1 MSNLEMCHLEDGQ
14 LLRYV
19 DGELTR
25 RKARQVREH
34 LEACWQCRTE
44 LEGLQAAVADC
55 VRYRKNVLGTC
66 LPPPPEPWKDLS
78 RGFERID
85 SSLAGESLAG
95 RLLRMLTVRAWMPG
109 MHSPVKWV
117 AAFAGLAV
125 VVGITFRQLRETPSV
140 QAAALLKRAVA
151 VSEIRPHAG
160 RKVRIATRKGQ
171 MTRLIGATT
180 LLKPEMELKQ
190 MFRAARYD
198 WDDPLSA
205 KSYAEWRDHLAAKQD
220 SVNTV
225 EDRQA
230 PDRNTYEIKTTTG
243 DGDLVAATL
252 KLRMADFEAIEG
264 RFEFRN
270 RDWVEITELVDQQ
283 TLPASTIAGATG
295 GMPRQP
301 GMPPAFIAPS
311 VPPQGDAIPPAG
323 SSVELQVVEALHR
336 VGADLGDPVEIG
348 REGRQVLVSGI
359 GIPSQRQEQLHALLD
374 PLPNVVLRFAEP
386 TFPASATPAQTEPA
400 PTHDAA
406 GPEHRQLQ
414 ARIEERLGGRP
425 QFERFSGQLLDWTDA
440 AMARAYA
447 LRRLAQEFGPASE
460 RQMSSGDRRVLRTL
474 GSEHLAAFAR
484 EAARIEATLRPI
496 LGASDWSH
504 DREGVVL
511 RANPVAWQPAAEE
524 LLSTARRVEAL
535 LAVVLGV
542 APGDRAADNAP
553 EQLMAVLSQLTT
565 SIEQCQRLLS
575 YDDVKPGK

>member
-1 MSNLEMCHLEDGQ
+1 MSNLEMRHLEDGQ
-14 LLRYV
+14 LLRYL

-25 RKARQVREH
+25 RKARYVREH

-55 VRYRKNVLGTC
+55 VRYRKNVLVTC

-78 RGFERID
+78 RGFDRID
-85 SSLAGESLAG
+85 SSLAGESLAA
-95 RLLRMLTVRAWMPG
+95 RLVRILTLRAWT
-109 MHSPVKWV
+109 PVKWA
-117 AAFAGLAV
+117 AAFAALAV
-125 VVGITFRQLRETPSV
+125 VAGITFQQLRETPSV

-160 RKVRIATRKGQ
+160 RRVRIATRTGQ
-171 MTRLIGATT
+171 MTRVIGAAT

-198 WDDPLSA
+198 WHDPLSA
-205 KSYAEWRDHLAAKQD
+205 KSYAAWRDHLASKQD

-225 EDRQA
+225 EDR
-230 PDRNTYEIKTTTG
+230 NTCEIKTTTE

-252 KLRMADFEAIEG
+252 KLRMTDFEPIEG

-270 RDWVEITELVDQQ
+270 RDWVEMTELVDQQ
-283 TLPASTIAGATG
+283 TPASTIAGATG
-295 GMPRQP
+295 GMPRKP

-311 VPPQGDAIPPAG
+311 SAAAVSAG
-323 SSVELQVVEALHR
+323 FSAELQVVEALHR

-348 REGRQVLVSGI
+348 REGRQVLVRGAD
-359 GIPSQRQEQLHALLD
+359 IPPERQEQLHALLD
-374 PLPNVVLRFAEP
+374 PLPNVVVRFADP
-386 TFPASATPAQTEPA
+386 AFPAGATLPASAPPVQTEPA
-400 PTHDAA
+400 PTRDAA

-425 QFERFSGQLLDWTDA
+425 QFERLSGQLLDWTEA
-440 AMARAYA
+440 AMERAYA
-447 LRRLAQEFGPASE
+447 LHRLAQEFGPAGE
-460 RQMSSGDRRVLRTL
+460 RQMNSSDRRALRSL
-474 GSEHLAAFAR
+474 GREHLAAFER
-484 EAARIEATLRPI
+484 ESARIEATLRPI
-496 LGASDWSH
+496 LGGSDQSH
-504 DREGVVL
+504 DPGQGRTGLRREGVTY
-511 RANPVAWQPAAEE
+511 PTEWQAAAEE

-553 EQLMAVLSQLTT
+553 EQLMAALSQLTT
-565 SIEQCQRLLS
+565 DIEQCQRLLS
-575 YDDVKPGK
+575 KDSARPGK